1 MIDYLSPSEV
11 RVSSATENVTQII
24 GELRP
29 QLHRYCARLVGSVVD
44 GEDIVQES
52 ILKALEALA
61 KNGTIA
67 NPEGWLFRIAH
78 NSALDFL
85 RQRSRQTAR
94 HSEREVDTIA
104 DPNAATDRADAAA
117 ATLRT
122 FMRLPMAYRSTVILK
137 DVLGYSV
144 QEIGDITEMGVPAV
158 KSALHRGRLRLREIA
173 QEPVETRV
181 PTLDQQERLRLTNY
195 VERFNAR
202 DFDAVRD
209 LLAEDVQLEMVNKT
223 RMKGRI
229 EVGRYFG
236 NYTRLSDWTCVPGW
250 VEQRPAIIVKTSAM
264 SSNGPAYFILLSWS
278 GDHVTAIRDFAH
290 ARYVVEGADI
300 IETM

>member
-1 MIDYLSPSEV
+1 
-11 RVSSATENVTQII
+11 
-24 GELRP
+24 
-29 QLHRYCARLVGSVVD
+29 
-44 GEDIVQES
+44 
-52 ILKALEALA
+52 
-61 KNGTIA
+61 
-67 NPEGWLFRIAH
+67 
-78 NSALDFL
+78 
-85 RQRSRQTAR
+85 
-94 HSEREVDTIA
+94 
-104 DPNAATDRADAAA
+104 
-117 ATLRT
+117 
-122 FMRLPMAYRSTVILK
+122 MAYRSTVILK

-264 SSNGPAYFILLSWS
+264 SNGPAYFILLSWS